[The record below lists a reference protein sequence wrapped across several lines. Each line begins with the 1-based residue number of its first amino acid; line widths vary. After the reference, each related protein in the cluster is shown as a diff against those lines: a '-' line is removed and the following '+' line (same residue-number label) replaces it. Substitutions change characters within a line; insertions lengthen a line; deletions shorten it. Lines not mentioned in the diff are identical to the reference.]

1 MTELRSGRINALAF
15 AILDADGDSERL
27 AEQMRF
33 FSDLTNSDVDQA
45 MALAH
50 WVKSKGGPQL
60 VQQIVRPL
68 GMFVGGAD
76 CPSCATAEMPVH
88 A

>member
-1 MTELRSGRINALAF
+1 MSNSRAGRVNALAF
-15 AILDADGDSERL
+15 AILDANGDNDRL

-33 FSDLTNSDVDQA
+33 FRDLTDSDVDQA
-45 MALAH
+45 MMLAH
-50 WVKSKGGPQL
+50 WVKTTGGPQL

-68 GMFVGGAD
+68 GVQVA
-76 CPSCATAEMPVH
+76 SHAETACT